1 MHLVA
6 IIANF
11 RFQDVLDILFLTI
24 IAYHLYLWFRGT
36 KAFKALVGLLA
47 LGIVFT
53 VARTWGLFLTTWVFQ
68 IFWQVLVILLIILFQ
83 SEIRQVLERMNP
95 LRAVGLYKI
104 SSPEKWIP
112 GFIQAVFTLSRRQTG
127 ALLILERMDRV
138 REFITGGQP
147 LDGEP
152 NQELLLSI
160 FQKDS
165 PLHDGA
171 MLIKE
176 GRVSQVACYLP
187 LSSAEDLPKE
197 WGTRHRAALGL
208 SERCDAW
215 VVVVSEERGEVSVMR
230 GKESVPAKTYED
242 LSGLLREAMAPISP
256 QRKNWWDTLRLLVV
270 NRWQAKLVSF
280 GIISFLWLMLAG
292 QQDFEVT
299 FSVPLQAKNLPV
311 KVQILEPANQRV
323 NIRVR
328 GLRKDASTLNENNV
342 VAEIDLSLAGTGKK
356 TFPITR
362 DNILLPND
370 RVQVVKIDPAHVDFK
385 FVGEKEGGRQ
395 TTEDGGRRTED
406 GGQRTEDG
414 GQRTQDRGRKAE
426 DGGQKAEGGR

>member
-11 RFQDVLDILFLTI
+11 RFQDVVDILFLTVV
-24 IAYHLYLWFRGT
+24 AYHLYLWFRGT

-47 LGIVFT
+47 LGIIFT

-95 LRAVGLYKI
+95 LRAIGLQKQ
-104 SSPEKWIP
+104 STPEKWIP
-112 GFIQAVFTLSRRQTG
+112 GFIQALFTLSERKIG
-127 ALLILERMDRV
+127 ALVIIERMDRV

-147 LDGEP
+147 LEGDP
-152 NQELLLSI
+152 NQELVMSI

-171 MLIKE
+171 MLIRE

-208 SERCDAW
+208 TERCDAW
-215 VVVVSEERGEVSVMR
+215 VVVVSEERGEVSVAR
-230 GKESVPAKTYED
+230 GDALTRVDTPEE
-242 LSGLLREAMAPISP
+242 LSRLVLEAMTPVTP
-256 QRKNWWDTLRLLVV
+256 QKKNRWDTLRYLVV
-270 NRWQAKLVSF
+270 HRWQAKLVSF
-280 GIISFLWLMLAG
+280 GIVSLLWLMLAG

-299 FSVPLQAKNLPV
+299 FSVPLQTKNLPQ
-311 KVQILEPANQRV
+311 KMEILEPTGQRV
-323 NIRVR
+323 EIRVR
-328 GLRKDASTLNENNV
+328 GLRKDASILNEDNV
-342 VAEIDLSLAGTGKK
+342 VAEIDLSLAGAGKK
-356 TFPITR
+356 GFPITR
-362 DNILLPND
+362 ENILLPND
-370 RVQVVKIDPAHVDFK
+370 RVQVVKIEPSVVEFK
-385 FVGEKEGGRQ
+385 FRQGE
-395 TTEDGGRRTED
+395 
-406 GGQRTEDG
+406 
-414 GQRTQDRGRKAE
+414 
-426 DGGQKAEGGR
+426 